1 MKKIFS
7 LLAAVLF
14 AGSMMAA
21 NVVKATLDFT
31 DNTAWKFPVGSTA
44 GITTDSAYSDGTY
57 TIRLAATTKYYFNT
71 DGYLLFGKS
80 GSTLTLPAFDFDVT
94 KIVVTGREG
103 ASGSTKQNIFVGEN
117 AVSTETTGAQV
128 ANEYAIASNYQAA
141 GNVYV
146 LKVTSAHNTQV
157 TKIEIYGEG
166 EPSVEPGDEPVAE
179 AVLFKA
185 ENVEA
190 DAETSVVAA
199 SAVLVDNDLLKVENV
214 YESFLSGTSH
224 TYEATPD
231 HSIEFQKALQVRAS
245 SYPAGEDLIG
255 GNNNSASTAD
265 NKKASPLVLTAK
277 EDVEVVFYYR
287 RQSSN
292 TVYEVEGD
300 KNSPI
305 VSVKHDQNDSKD
317 LIVYDQADIA
327 TMMLAENYALIDAA
341 NEEYAFAVKQIS
353 FKKGHV
359 YTLTAKGTTLPLFG
373 FEYAAAEPEAPVLPD
388 VLNVAE
394 AIAAATATPAQ
405 IVKDDSIAVRGVVN
419 KIEFKGSNF
428 ATYGSV
434 TIYATDA
441 TGAEG
446 TFTFYNCYSLEA
458 DTFRTSN
465 PAFDAS
471 NKNNAFF
478 NSVTDGN
485 GVSVWVGDTVIAEGK
500 YNYYAKNAAH
510 QLNQGCYLTEII
522 AGPRVEP
529 AAGVDPEPIEG
540 AITVAKAIEL
550 VNAMKDGATSTHEF
564 TVEGYVV
571 NAEEFSWSSLSQ
583 LFFLADDAE
592 NSGNQV
598 FEAYYC
604 TGMENGQAIPLINGD
619 KVQLTGKLQKFVK
632 GTDMTPEISNA
643 PAVIIEKAA
652 GERPATP
659 TIIEKTVAE
668 ALEIGKTVENNALT
682 ADYYSITGY
691 ITAFAGTDGSFWMAD
706 AADGGKDKTTAFE
719 VYKPSTEATLQVGD
733 KVNVITRIKNYS
745 QTIESETSAIVT
757 VVEALKIDTVNV
769 ATAVSLALQLEDN
782 AASAKNYVVIG
793 NVAKI
798 ATAYSEKDHNISFFM
813 TDDAV
818 SAEAYGDLKVY
829 RGNID
834 EAAGKALAP
843 GDRVM
848 VVGKLK
854 NNFYND
860 ANSAQMNAGSEV
872 TVLWKQALEQIVLTE
887 KVNKVIMDGVIYIVR
902 DGKLYNLQGAQVR

>member
-21 NVVKATLDFT
+21 DVVKATLDFT
-31 DNTAWKFPVGSTA
+31 DNTAWKFPVGSGA

-57 TIRLAATTKYYFNT
+57 TIRLAASTKYYFNT
-71 DGYLLFGKS
+71 DGYLLFGKA

-117 AVSTETTGAQV
+117 AVSTETTGAAA

-166 EPSVEPGDEPVAE
+166 EPGDEPVAE
-179 AVLFKA
+179 EGLKAVKDSTTWDFTKVTANTDTALYSSEKSGILLSATTTPSITDTIIYANHA
-185 ENVEA
+185 EGALWTIGEGFDGEA
-190 DAETSVVAA
+190 LAFVGEYPIRKNQYCMNGKLIFNAAVAGSIVVKFSDTGTSA
-199 SAVLVDNDLLKVENV
+199 SATAVKRYLVVNGEQTEYWTSRENNGDEAPYAAQLNV
-214 YESFLSGTSH
+214 TS
-224 TYEATPD
+224 EA
-231 HSIEFQKALQVRAS
+231 IEV
-245 SYPAGEDLIG
+245 PAGEVTITG
-255 GNNNSASTAD
+255 SSAITISE
-265 NKKASPLVLTAK
+265 LTFVPA
-277 EDVEVVFYYR
+277 
-287 RQSSN
+287 
-292 TVYEVEGD
+292 
-300 KNSPI
+300 P
-305 VSVKHDQNDSKD
+305 
-317 LIVYDQADIA
+317 
-327 TMMLAENYALIDAA
+327 
-341 NEEYAFAVKQIS
+341 
-353 FKKGHV
+353 
-359 YTLTAKGTTLPLFG
+359 
-373 FEYAAAEPEAPVLPD
+373 APVLPD

-419 KIEFKGSNF
+419 KIEFKGTNF
-428 ATYGSV
+428 VKYGSV

-458 DTFRTSN
+458 DTFKTSN

-485 GVSVWVGDTVIAEGK
+485 GVSVWVGDTVVAEGK
-500 YNYYAKNAAH
+500 YNYYNAH
-510 QLNQGCYLTEII
+510 QLNTGCYLTEII

-529 AAGVDPEPIEG
+529 APAVDPEPIEG
-540 AITVAKAIEL
+540 AISVAKAIEL
-550 VNAMKDGATSTHEF
+550 VNAMEDGATSTHEF

-571 NAEEFSWSSLSQ
+571 NAAEFSWSSLSQ
-583 LFFLADDAE
+583 LFFLADNAE

-619 KVQLTGKLQKFVK
+619 KVQLTGHLQKFVK

-652 GERPATP
+652 GERPAQP
-659 TIIEKTVAE
+659 TVQEITVAQ
-668 ALEIGKTVENNALT
+668 ALT
-682 ADYYSITGY
+682 IGAGVEHNKLTAEYYSITGY
-691 ITAFAGTDGSFWMAD
+691 ITKFVDLSKDNSFWMAD
-706 AADGGKDKTTAFE
+706 AADGGSDKTTAFE
-719 VYKPSTEATLQVGD
+719 VYKPVFEGNIQVGD

-769 ATAVSLALQLEDN
+769 ATAVNLALQLEDN
-782 AASAKNYVVIG
+782 AVSAKNYVVIG

-854 NNFYND
+854 NNFYNN

-872 TVLWKQALEQIVLTE
+872 TVMWKQAIEQIVLTE
-887 KVNKVIMDGVIYIVR
+887 KVNKVIVDGVIYIVR

>member
-21 NVVKATLDFT
+21 DVVKATLDFT
-31 DNTAWKFPVGSTA
+31 DNTAWQLPVGSA
-44 GITTDSAYSDGTY
+44 DGITTDSAYSDGTY

-146 LKVTSAHNTQV
+146 LKVTSNHNTQV

-199 SAVLVDNDLLKVENV
+199 SAVLVDDAVLKVENV
-214 YESFLSGTSH
+214 YESFVSGTSH

-255 GNNNSASTAD
+255 GNNNTTSTAD

-300 KNSPI
+300 KSSPI

-405 IVKDDSIAVRGVVN
+405 IVANDSITVRGVVS
-419 KIEFKGSNF
+419 KLEFKGKNF
-428 ATYGSV
+428 VKYGSV
-434 TIYATDA
+434 SVYATDA

-458 DTFRTSN
+458 DTFKTSSPEYDSN
-465 PAFDAS
+465 DDKFAFY
-471 NKNNAFF
+471 

-485 GVSVWVGDTVIAEGK
+485 GVSMWVGDTVIARGK
-500 YNYYAKNAAH
+500 YELKSGAYRLA
-510 QLNQGCYLTEII
+510 QGCYLTEII

-529 AAGVDPEPIEG
+529 APAVDPEPIEG
-540 AITVAKAIEL
+540 AISVAKAIEF

-571 NAEEFSWSSLSQ
+571 NAEEFSWASLSQ

-619 KVQLTGKLQKFVK
+619 KVQLTGKLQKYVK
-632 GTDMTPEISNA
+632 NGTEVTPEISNA
-643 PAVIIEKAA
+643 PAVIIEKAE
-652 GERPATP
+652 GERPAAP

-668 ALEIGKTVENNALT
+668 ALEIGKTVEHNALT

-733 KVNVITRIKNYS
+733 KVNVVTRIKNYN

-769 ATAVSLALQLEDN
+769 ATAVNLALQLEDN
-782 AASAKNYVVIG
+782 AESAKNYVVMG
-793 NVAKI
+793 YVTRVS
-798 ATAYSEKDHNISFFM
+798 TAYSAQYGNVSFYM
-813 TDDAV
+813 ADDAASV
-818 SAEAYGDLKVY
+818 AEDFQVF
-829 RGNID
+829 RGKID
-834 EAAGKALAP
+834 AAAGAALTA
-843 GDRVM
+843 GDFVM

-854 NNFYND
+854 NYLKND
-860 ANSAQMNAGSEV
+860 ANSAQIAEGSEV
-872 TVLWKQALEQIVLTE
+872 TVMWKQALEQIVLTE
-887 KVNKVIMDGVIYIVR
+887 KVNKVIVDGVIYIVR